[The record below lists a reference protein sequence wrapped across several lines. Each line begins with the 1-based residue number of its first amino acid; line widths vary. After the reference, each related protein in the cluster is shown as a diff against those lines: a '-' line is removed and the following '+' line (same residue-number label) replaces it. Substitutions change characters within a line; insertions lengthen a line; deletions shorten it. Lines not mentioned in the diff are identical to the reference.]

1 MLKTQIIN
9 ARVQPELKRSA
20 EIILRSLGVSTTDA
34 ISMFLSQVVLN
45 RGIPF
50 PIKLPNKET
59 RDAIKAFKAGK
70 GVKKYRTTQQ
80 MMDDLSK

>member
-1 MLKTQIIN
+1 MSKTEIIN
-9 ARVQPELKRSA
+9 ARIEPNLKRSA
-20 EIILRSLGVSTTDA
+20 EVIFRSLGVSTTDA

-59 RDAIKAFKAGK
+59 RQAIKAFKDGK
-70 GVKKYRTTQQ
+70 GVKKYRSVEH
-80 MMDDLSK
+80 MMADLSK

>member
-1 MLKTQIIN
+1 MSKTEIIN
-9 ARVQPELKRSA
+9 ARIEPNLKRSA
-20 EIILRSLGVSTTDA
+20 ETIFRSLGVSTTDA

-59 RDAIKAFKAGK
+59 RDTIKAFKAGK
-70 GVKKYRTTQQ
+70 GIKKYRTTGQL
-80 MMDDLSK
+80 MTDLSK

>member
-1 MLKTQIIN
+1 MSKTEIIN
-9 ARVQPELKRSA
+9 ARIEPNLKRSA
-20 EIILRSLGVSTTDA
+20 EVIFRSLGVSTTDA

-59 RDAIKAFKAGK
+59 RQAIKAFKAGK
-70 GVKKYRTTQQ
+70 GIKTYRTTNQ
-80 MMDDLSK
+80 MMADLSK